1 MKNPSDPSL
10 MGSLTSYIE
19 RLPSSLSNIQ
29 HNSHMLMEINTSD
42 TTSAKKAIKFEV
54 EFETK
59 RENKII
65 LIIGIATIAIFAV

>member
-1 MKNPSDPSL
+1 
-10 MGSLTSYIE
+10 
-19 RLPSSLSNIQ
+19 
-29 HNSHMLMEINTSD
+29 MLMEINTSD